1 MENHAGFIR
10 MRERKK
16 KPCEAGG
23 SDFETPVLTSPD
35 ETLEA
40 VTQHKRSASISTE
53 TQLKDTSASHCDT

>member
-1 MENHAGFIR
+1 

-53 TQLKDTSASHCDT
+53 TQLKDTSGSHCDT